1 MARQLHA
8 QGESPVDRAI
18 ENTVTFRCPPE
29 LAGVL
34 PRPIPAVEGLPDW
47 FKTLPQKAVSADLK
61 GELLTI
67 KKCPP
72 VIDAMTYGFFIP
84 LAADLK
90 LENGEFSWQTDWPSG
105 EFANITRSP
114 ISFHD
119 SSQVAGTPFFDED
132 QFIIKFNN
140 FWTIQLPPGYS
151 ILITH
156 PINRDD
162 LPFRALTGL
171 VDCDRYFEA
180 FMQFPARWVDPDFNG
195 VLPKGT
201 PVVQCLP
208 VKRENWSLQF
218 AAMTDAEKQ
227 KVYDTSAS
235 VAGSTGVYR
244 HQFRALKR

>member
-1 MARQLHA
+1 MDEVI
-8 QGESPVDRAI
+8 ESR
-18 ENTVTFRCPPE
+18 VTFRCPPE

-47 FKTLPQKAVSADLK
+47 FKALPQKAVSAHLNA
-61 GELLTI
+61 EHFTI

-72 VIDAMTYGFFIP
+72 VIDAMTYGFFMP

-90 LENGEFSWQTDWPSG
+90 LENGEFSWQTDWPGG

-132 QFIIKFNN
+132 QFIIKFNS

-151 ILITH
+151 VLITH

-162 LPFRALTGL
+162 LPFRALSGL

-180 FMQFPARWVDPDFNG
+180 FMQFPARWIDPGFNG

-208 VKRENWSLQF
+208 VKRESWLLQF
-218 AAMTDAEKQ
+218 EAMTEAEKQ

-235 VAGSTGVYR
+235 VAGSTGLYR
-244 HQFRALKR
+244 HQFRAPKR